1 MAASTKVMAVPC
13 ACGVDHARIATGG
26 GARKAHGVDAT
37 IKSANLKRLRRIEG
51 QVRGVSR
58 MVEEDR
64 DCREIVQQLAAV
76 RAAAQ
81 QVGLLVAR
89 SYACQC
95 VSAPADQAMLDDLIS
110 MVGKTS

>member
-1 MAASTKVMAVPC
+1 MPETNPTVDTKEEL
-13 ACGVDHARIATGG
+13 
-26 GARKAHGVDAT
+26 
-37 IKSANLKRLRRIEG
+37 LKRLRRIEG

-64 DCREIVQQLAAV
+64 DCREVVQQLAAI
-76 RAAAQ
+76 RAATQ

-95 VSAPADQAMLDDLIS
+95 ISAPADQAMLDDLMSILS
-110 MVGKTS
+110 KSS